1 MEKDKLRKIAR
12 LAQLGEGGEREAAR
26 YVLEQQ
32 GTTAEAVLS
41 DTSQDEVFVTIGFKN
56 LQERRIIIQN
66 YCRLFNVN
74 EISYWKGSRNIT
86 VCIPTDKATEFKES
100 CEALKTHWRRELSVF
115 LDAFIQKNCL
125 FSDLPHTGPSGLS
138 MEEIEEIVSM
148 ARAMKQLHLG
158 KLLEA

>member
-1 MEKDKLRKIAR
+1 MDKDKLRKVAR
-12 LAQLGEGGEREAAR
+12 LAELGEGGEREAAR

-32 GTTAEAVLS
+32 GTTAKAVLS
-41 DTSQDEVFVTIGFKN
+41 DTSEDEVFVTVGFKTR
-56 LQERRIIIQN
+56 QERRIIKQN

-74 EISYWKGSRNIT
+74 EIHYWNSPKSVT
-86 VCIPTDKATEFKES
+86 FCIPTDKAREFTES
-100 CEALKTHWRRELSVF
+100 CEALKAHWRRELSVF
-115 LDAFIQKNCL
+115 LDAFIQKNSL
-125 FSDLPHTGPSGLS
+125 FSDIPHTGPSGLS

>member
-1 MEKDKLRKIAR
+1 MDKNKLRKVAR
-12 LAQLGEGGEREAAR
+12 LAELGEGGEREAAR

-32 GTTAEAVLS
+32 GTTAKAVLS
-41 DTSQDEVFVTIGFKN
+41 DTSEDEVFVTVGFKTR
-56 LQERRIIIQN
+56 QERRIIKQN

-74 EISYWKGSRNIT
+74 EIHYWNSPKNVT
-86 VCIPTDKATEFKES
+86 FCIPTDKAREFTES
-100 CEALKTHWRRELSVF
+100 CEALKAHWRRELSVF
-115 LDAFIQKNCL
+115 LDAFIQKNRL
-125 FSDLPHTGPSGLS
+125 FSDIPHTGPSGLS